1 MSIFLGTCVNIGWW
15 GIIQPYPGII
25 HFQQN
30 ERISVYV
37 RDWFEGG
44 CCLGMRFPRFLV
56 FFSNTS
62 DLTVVFFRSIWAN
75 NSSFELVLPMGF
87 LFCCCYH
94 RLWRC
99 GRACVFLA
107 LRLLLLHD
115 DGGSWGGVI
124 DHMSLVSLEKN
135 GFTWGALDMVERISE
150 ALNSI
155 MSLVYNYNFLVDFLW
170 ISSMIGEVIHFERFF
185 CEKGTPF
192 RTEKDWFMRMKIGW
206 AQS

>member
-1 MSIFLGTCVNIGWW
+1 
-15 GIIQPYPGII
+15 
-25 HFQQN
+25 
-30 ERISVYV
+30 
-37 RDWFEGG
+37 
-44 CCLGMRFPRFLV
+44 MRFPRFWV
-56 FFSNTS
+56 FFSTQV
-62 DLTVVFFRSIWAN
+62 TCPFFLRSIWAN

-99 GRACVFLA
+99 GRACVFRA

-115 DGGSWGGVI
+115 DGGSWAGVI

-155 MSLVYNYNFLVDFLW
+155 MSLVYNHNFLVDFCGLVRW
-170 ISSMIGEVIHFERFF
+170 LVRWSIFNAFFAKRERLFGQ
-185 CEKGTPF
+185 KKT
-192 RTEKDWFMRMKIGW
+192 DSWGW
-206 AQS
+206 R